1 MTNVESI
8 ASPMASS
15 LFLDLNTKFSP
26 SLVEIYSMYSSFC
39 DVFVETDE
47 LWVYDQVYL

>member
-1 MTNVESI
+1 
-8 ASPMASS
+8 MASS

-26 SLVEIYSMYSSFC
+26 SLVEIYSMQSSFC
-39 DVFVETDE
+39 GVFVETDE